1 VDTFKRGDIVRATRG
16 SGTLYVIV
24 EVPAKY
30 QAGDYPTKIK
40 ARGIEGEQCGKLI
53 NSLNAESVDFV
64 CHAEGADDAV

>member
-1 VDTFKRGDIVRATRG
+1 MDTFKRGDIVRATRG
-16 SGTLYVIV
+16 TGTLYVIV

-40 ARGIEGEQCGKLI
+40 ARGIEGVRCGELV
-53 NSLNAESVDFV
+53 NLFNPEAMDFV

>member
-1 VDTFKRGDIVRATRG
+1 MDTFKRGDIVRATRG

-30 QAGDYPTKIK
+30 QAGDYPTNIK
-40 ARGIEGEQCGKLI
+40 ARGIEGVRCDALV
-53 NSLNAESVDFV
+53 NSLNAEAMDFV